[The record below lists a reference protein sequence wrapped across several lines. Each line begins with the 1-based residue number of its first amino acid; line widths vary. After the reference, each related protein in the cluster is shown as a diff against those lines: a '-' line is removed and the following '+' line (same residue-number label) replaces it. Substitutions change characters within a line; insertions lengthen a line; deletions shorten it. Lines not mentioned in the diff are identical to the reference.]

1 MKCIEF
7 KVNKLVY
14 IDQSG
19 QQHDI
24 TPNNFSYAYLMK
36 PLNLSFNRG
45 VHKFN

>member
-1 MKCIEF
+1 MRMKCIEF

-24 TPNNFSYAYLMK
+24 TPNNFFLHVLNEAFK
-36 PLNLSFNRG
+36 P
-45 VHKFN
+45 KF